1 MLISPTGFMS
11 VTSMTGNSCAPL
23 LFLVVLSVTVCRD
36 GNSYAQDSHPVFRDT
51 NDSAR
56 TKLNEDWQ
64 AMPELHRHS
73 GQAQ

>member
-36 GNSYAQDSHPVFRDT
+36 ATR
-51 NDSAR
+51 
-56 TKLNEDWQ
+56 
-64 AMPELHRHS
+64 MPRILIQSSGTLMTALELS
-73 GQAQ
+73 